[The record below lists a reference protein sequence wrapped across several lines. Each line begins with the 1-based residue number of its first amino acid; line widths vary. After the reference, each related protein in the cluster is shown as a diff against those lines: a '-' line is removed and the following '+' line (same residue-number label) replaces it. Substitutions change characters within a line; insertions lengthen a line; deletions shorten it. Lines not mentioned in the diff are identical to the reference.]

1 MHVVFLMFVFIA
13 LKNHFVLSHIFVEL
27 HELEGLMLS
36 LSWKGFGDA
45 ILFLKSTLGKNTRIK
60 LYFKY
65 ELSAFLCGRTQL
77 VGLVLIC
84 CFVPAVFRTDEVPCF
99 SK

>member
-1 MHVVFLMFVFIA
+1 
-13 LKNHFVLSHIFVEL
+13 
-27 HELEGLMLS
+27 MLS

-45 ILFLKSTLGKNTRIK
+45 ILFFKSILGKNARIK

-65 ELSAFLCGRTQL
+65 KLSAFLCRRTQL
-77 VGLVLIC
+77 MELVLIC
-84 CFVPAVFRTDEVPCF
+84 CFAPAVFRTDEVPCF